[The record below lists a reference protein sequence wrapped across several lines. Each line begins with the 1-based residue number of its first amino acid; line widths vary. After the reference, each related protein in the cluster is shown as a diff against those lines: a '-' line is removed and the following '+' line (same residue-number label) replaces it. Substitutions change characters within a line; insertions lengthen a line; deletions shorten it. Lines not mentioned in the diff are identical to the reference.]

1 MIALVEV
8 PAKYDDEDPI
18 DSFDD
23 DIESGRLQKYIYIFK
38 KGYSMLV
45 GYVCRVFLKFA
56 T

>member
-23 DIESGRLQKYIYIFK
+23 DIESGRLQKYIYLNRDIQ
-38 KGYSMLV
+38 
-45 GYVCRVFLKFA
+45 
-56 T
+56 